1 MPDLTTASAMF
12 LIMSSLTL
20 QPNLFQEFHPMGGV
34 RARFADGDALSCCAP
49 ELATSSS
56 AQKHRTKIRRFI
68 FMQTFYQN
76 QARIGT
82 GKMKAEGRRVRVKID
97 LQCRIARSCQF
108 RATFG
113 GGTVRRFL
121 NSFFVTMACGV
132 AFLLGGSHLRAQ
144 TPQPVG
150 IFEDHAD
157 LG

>member
-1 MPDLTTASAMF
+1 MF

-20 QPNLFQEFHPMGGV
+20 QPNLFQEFQPMGGV
-34 RARFADGDALSCCAP
+34 RARLADGGAPSCCAT

-97 LQCRIARSCQF
+97 LQCRIARSCRF

-113 GGTVRRFL
+113 GGTVRGSLTSFL
-121 NSFFVTMACGV
+121 LSMACGF
-132 AFLLGGSHLRAQ
+132 ALLLVGSQLRAQ

-150 IFEDHAD
+150 SFEDHAD
-157 LG
+157 VGTVLHPG